1 MKNIIITIDGG
12 ACSGKSSAASRLAA
26 NLGFLHI
33 NTGRLYRYYALC
45 LNGAGY
51 SLDGQWD
58 RRKVIEAL
66 SELITFDGQTII
78 CDGPEYDNAI
88 VDSIS
93 TGEMA
98 SHYAQI
104 PELRECITNTIK
116 ELSYNR
122 CVVVDGRDCGS
133 VIFPAADYKF
143 YIENPVEC
151 RVRNWASSQHRPVS
165 EEEIQTGIR
174 MIEMRDKRDQQRS
187 IAPMCVPSGAKVI
200 NIAGIDIDVVCEQLK
215 KYVLVGESTV
225 YMGKTSKQ
233 VKSKRKSLKRKLSWP
248 NLVNHNNIRLENP
261 ESNALILG
269 RGRIRKSSIT
279 IYGIG
284 NYVEIKDGYDI
295 VDLKLLVRGD
305 HNRIVIGEDFVI
317 NYNTNA
323 GAVNIC
329 AKDSGNEILI
339 GDYAHIRGEAELVC
353 MEGSRLIIGKNFG
366 MSSETIIRT
375 GDGHR
380 IFDLTSGIRTNTAE
394 DIIIGNDCWVARRAV
409 ILKGVSLN
417 DFTILGTGALV
428 TKSFSEKNIILGGNP
443 AKIIKRNV
451 TWLPGRR

>member
-1 MKNIIITIDGG
+1 MKNIVVTIDGG
-12 ACSGKSSAASRLAA
+12 ACSGKSSAASQLAA
-26 NLGFLHI
+26 SLGFRHI
-33 NTGRLYRYYALC
+33 NTGKLYRYYALC

-51 SLDGQWD
+51 SPDGQWD
-58 RRKVIEAL
+58 RRKVIEEL
-66 SELITFDGQTII
+66 SEHITFDGQTIV
-78 CDGPEYDNAI
+78 CNGPEYDSVT

-93 TGEMA
+93 TGELA
-98 SHYAQI
+98 SLYAQI
-104 PELRECITNTIK
+104 PELRERITNTIR
-116 ELSYNR
+116 ELCCNR
-122 CVVVDGRDCGS
+122 SVVVDGRDCGS

-151 RVRNWASSQHRPVS
+151 RVRNWANSQHRPVS
-165 EEEIQTGIR
+165 EEEIQNGIR
-174 MIEMRDKRDQQRS
+174 VIDMRDKRDQQRT
-187 IAPMCVPSGAKVI
+187 IAPMCVPLGAEV
-200 NIAGIDIDVVCEQLK
+200 IDVAGMDVNDICDLLK
-215 KYVLVGESTV
+215 KRVLVGESTV

-233 VKSKRKSLKRKLSWP
+233 VKSKRKSLRRKLSWSS
-248 NLVNHNNIRLENP
+248 LVNHNNIRIENP
-261 ESNALILG
+261 QSNTLILG
-269 RGRIRKSSIT
+269 KGKIRQSSIT
-279 IYGIG
+279 IYGTG

-295 VDLKLLVRGD
+295 VNLKLLVRGD

-323 GAVNIC
+323 GSVNIC
-329 AKDSGNEILI
+329 AKDSGNQILI

-353 MEGSRLIIGKNFG
+353 MEGTKLIIGKNFG

-409 ILKGVSLN
+409 ILKGCSLN

-428 TKSFSEKNIILGGNP
+428 TKSFAEKNIILGGNP